1 MSESWTKAH
10 VFQICDFESFGIIH
24 KDSGNDIQA
33 AKYCKE
39 HIRRKH
45 ILTDWTD
52 GREDLN
58 GVVPINATR
67 NALIQS
73 HHGPGQGAE
82 EVR

>member
-39 HIRRKH
+39 HISRKH

-82 EVR
+82 ELR